1 MRQTPRRAPR
11 RDANER
17 EIIDA
22 LEAIGASVVQGG
34 PLDLIVGYRGSNY
47 IMEVKDGSKPPSKR
61 KLTSSEQEFIDGWEG
76 RADVVES
83 IDEAFAVLGVRA

>member
-1 MRQTPRRAPR
+1 MKERRAPR

-34 PLDLIVGYRGSNY
+34 PLDLIVGYRGRNY
-47 IMEVKDGSKPPSKR
+47 ILEVKDGSKPPSAR
-61 KLTSSEQEFIDGWEG
+61 KLTPQEDVFIACWEG

-83 IDEAFAVLGVRA
+83 TKEAYAVLGVRS